1 MEDFELE
8 DDELYEDDDYLSE
21 QLEVLKQIVAPE
33 DIQKELDEDLIL
45 DDEDV
50 AEWFPKNFKNIV
62 EETRFKNFKEKYE
75 PLINEK
81 LKINKSSYERVN
93 SYRPI
98 AEQAS
103 KETGVPT
110 NLILGQIYQESR
122 GRNAVSSAGARG
134 ISQFMPATAK
144 QYGVDVNDPVSSI
157 YGQAKYMKDLYKHY
171 GDWDKAIMAYN
182 AGQGNI
188 DKGRIPTETRN
199 YLPLV
204 KGAASKFQTGGYA
217 QQGVKY
223 NNLGQPYLEQELFKV
238 DNSKGYIPTNP
249 QYQNIQ
255 NLDMSGY
262 GNTIEG
268 QKNKLNDNGIALNLV
283 PQAKVAKQ
291 VLDITDD
298 KVSSM
303 LNTFSDLNKI
313 GRDVKDFKA
322 RTISQGTTLANLALN
337 TQESKRKRL
346 REMENNNMEF
356 DIYNPNS
363 NNQIKSKSVLS

>member
-8 DDELYEDDDYLSE
+8 DELYEDDDYLSE

-217 QQGVKY
+217 QTGIKY
-223 NNLGQPYLEQELFKV
+223 NNQGQPYLEQELFKV
-238 DNSKGYIPTNP
+238 DNSKGYVPTNP
-249 QYQNIQ
+249 QYENIQ

-268 QKNKLNDNGIALNLV
+268 QKQSFNEKVASTPSNPNTGIPVVDAIKGAIDKTDSSISTALSISRTVNDTKRNLNDFA
-283 PQAKVAKQ
+283 
-291 VLDITDD
+291 
-298 KVSSM
+298 
-303 LNTFSDLNKI
+303 
-313 GRDVKDFKA
+313 A

-337 TQESKRKRL
+337 TQESKGKRL
-346 REMENNNMEF
+346 REMELQ
-356 DIYNPNS
+356 S
-363 NNQIKSKSVLS
+363 